1 MPALTCL
8 PQTIHLHPNQT
19 LPVKCTL
26 TVLILDCTFLPN
38 APVCIYIWTNCDPQ
52 NVVKSGKYV
61 YACMRRMTSMQG
73 KSLAGLGGTQTPD
86 TLLSKQSSWI
96 IPGLDS
102 WWVCL
107 EPSHSSSIT
116 FPALLAPQWCPCAW
130 PSPFGT
136 ATLSYACVQRQV
148 NFSFTLRKMT
158 HKRDCDLLRQHPK
171 LLSGVQFVH

>member
-1 MPALTCL
+1 MPSLTCL

-86 TLLSKQSSWI
+86 TLLSKQSMVGSFQAWTADECVWSPAI
-96 IPGLDS
+96 AHQ
-102 WWVCL
+102 
-107 EPSHSSSIT
+107 SHS
-116 FPALLAPQWCPCAW
+116 
-130 PSPFGT
+130 
-136 ATLSYACVQRQV
+136 
-148 NFSFTLRKMT
+148 
-158 HKRDCDLLRQHPK
+158 QHFW
-171 LLSGVQFVH
+171 LLSGVPVHDHLLLALQPCHMHVCKGR